1 MRKRRRSRRRE
12 LQQHLGWTWHANRS
26 YEQLTCRI
34 FPMYLVESAKWIQ
47 VIQVFSK
54 NEIAEEGWR
63 GIHSGFSWIFKN
75 GAWKLMQGRVGCLMT
90 ARVFQSSACTMR
102 SLSSL
107 CPIEMTKRVWG
118 WIRWRLGCWDQLSLA
133 SPHTRLV
140 PWFEQVT
147 CLIWEAV
154 CLVAPFSGMFTT
166 MFRNVKP
173 KLLPL
178 S

>member
-1 MRKRRRSRRRE
+1 MDFQEWCLKVDARSS
-12 LQQHLGWTWHANRS
+12 WMPDDS
-26 YEQLTCRI
+26 TC
-34 FPMYLVESAKWIQ
+34 FPKFGMY
-47 VIQVFSK
+47 
-54 NEIAEEGWR
+54 NEITEQFVSNRDDKEG
-63 GIHSGFSWIFKN
+63 
-75 GAWKLMQGRVGCLMT
+75 L
-90 ARVFQSSACTMR
+90 
-102 SLSSL
+102 
-107 CPIEMTKRVWG
+107 
-118 WIRWRLGCWDQLSLA
+118 RLDSMDQLSLA